1 MTQSEIL
8 GLARI
13 ESGAGTSGLTGI
25 ETRVLKGDPRHA
37 GLYTI
42 QLKVPANT
50 RIEAHSHPD
59 DRVATVVSG
68 TWSFGY
74 GDHFCLGAAL
84 ARLEGRVALEE
95 TLKRFPTWEV
105 DRSRA
110 VRLHTSTVRGYSKVP
125 ILV

>member
-1 MTQSEIL
+1 MSNRTILVAAVLSVALCSAAGAVHDSTRQLRMTQSEIL

-59 DRVATVVSG
+59 DRVAA
-68 TWSFGY
+68 
-74 GDHFCLGAAL
+74 DLC
-84 ARLEGRVALEE
+84 GRVL
-95 TLKRFPTWEV
+95 LCR
-105 DRSRA
+105 
-110 VRLHTSTVRGYSKVP
+110 
-125 ILV
+125 